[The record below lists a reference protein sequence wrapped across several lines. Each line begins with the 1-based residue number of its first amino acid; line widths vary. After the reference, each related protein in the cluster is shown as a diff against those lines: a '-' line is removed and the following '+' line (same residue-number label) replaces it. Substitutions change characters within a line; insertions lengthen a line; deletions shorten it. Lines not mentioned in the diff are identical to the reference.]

1 MNQQETE
8 QLIRHRQQTGWY
20 FLIAAFLCLNM
31 RAYAQPMAGKS
42 KSEPGII
49 SAAYPTDKAVI
60 AKGEALFNAN
70 CTACHNFRQKGIG
83 PNLAGVTGEM
93 SGPWLTAFIRNAPEV
108 IKGGDVRGLRLFR
121 EYKQYMPAFPDLTD
135 KDMDALLA
143 YLHQQKKPEAETANT
158 KPSVPDPIPARI
170 QPSGLRLSLT
180 EITTAPATSTQSPMA
195 RITKMLV
202 LPGSNGQPDRQFVV
216 DIRGFLYEMAGREL
230 TVFMDMVKERPGMIN
245 APGLGT
251 GFGSFAFHPDFY
263 RNGLFYTSHTE
274 KAGSKPA
281 DFAYADSVKV
291 ALQWVVT
298 EWKMND
304 PASPVFAGTGR
315 ELFRINMVASMHGMQ
330 ELTFNPLAK
339 RNTPDYGML
348 YIGIGDGGC
357 TENGFPFICRD
368 KSRVW
373 SSVLRIDPLGT
384 NSKNGRYGI
393 PASNPYMGDG
403 DPATADEV
411 YCRGFRNPNRIC
423 WAPDGKMLI
432 SDIGQTQLEELNLGI
447 AGGDYGWP
455 EREGTYVMDYRGR
468 MDKIYALP
476 ANDRALGYIYPVAQ
490 YDHDEGNAFSG
501 GFVYAGKTMPLL
513 TGKYVF
519 GDIVNGRVYYVENRE
534 LTIGKQATVRELVL
548 ELNGKPTSFREL
560 TNARKTDF
568 RIGLGLNQ
576 ELYFFTKTDGKI
588 YKVTGCS
595 K

>member
-1 MNQQETE
+1 
-8 QLIRHRQQTGWY
+8 
-20 FLIAAFLCLNM
+20 
-31 RAYAQPMAGKS
+31 MAGKATA
-42 KSEPGII
+42 KPITTA
-49 SAAYPTDKAVI
+49 AAYSADKTVI
-60 AKGEALFNAN
+60 ARGQALFQAT
-70 CTACHNFRQKGIG
+70 CTTCHNFRQKGIG
-83 PNLAGVTGEM
+83 PNLAGITGEM
-93 SGPWLTAFIRNAPEV
+93 SGPWITAFIRNAPEV
-108 IKGGDVRGLRLFR
+108 IKGGDVRGLRLFK
-121 EYKQYMPAFPDLTD
+121 EYNQYMPAFPDLSESD
-135 KDMDALLA
+135 LSALLA
-143 YLHQQKKPEAETANT
+143 YLHQQPKPKAETADAR
-158 KPSVPDPIPARI
+158 PSVPDPIPARI
-170 QPSGLRLSLT
+170 QKSGLRVTLT
-180 EITTAPATSTQSPMA
+180 EVTTAPATAKQTPLA

-202 LPGSNGQPDRQFVV
+202 LPGANGLPDRQFVV
-216 DIRGFLYEMAGREL
+216 DIRGLLYEMKGADML
-230 TVFMDMVKERPGMIN
+230 VFMDMAKERPAMIN
-245 APGLGT
+245 SPGLGT

-263 RNGLFYTSHTE
+263 RNGLLYTSHTE
-274 KAGSKPA
+274 KAGAKPA

-298 EWKMND
+298 EWKMTD
-304 PASPVFAGTGR
+304 PASPAFAGTGR
-315 ELFRINMVASMHGMQ
+315 ELFRVNMVASMHGMQ

-339 RNTPDYGML
+339 RGSPDYGLL

-368 KSRVW
+368 KSRIW
-373 SSVLRIDPLGT
+373 SSVLRIDPLGN
-384 NSKNGRYGI
+384 NSKNGQYGI

-447 AGGDYGWP
+447 AGADYGWP
-455 EREGTYVMDYRGR
+455 EREGTYVMNYRGK
-468 MDKIYALP
+468 MDKVYALP
-476 ANDRALGYIYPVAQ
+476 ANDRSMGYIYPVAQ

-501 GFVYAGKTMPLL
+501 GFVYAGKTIPLL

-534 LTIGKQATVRELVL
+534 LAIGRQAVVHELDI
-548 ELNGKPTSFREL
+548 ELNGKLTSFREL
-560 TNARKTDF
+560 TGTRKTDF
-568 RIGLGLNQ
+568 RIGQGLNQ